1 MIKLSKKEVED
12 YLIEIFD
19 FIENGDSKFKGHPGL
34 YFFHTKKELK
44 EKMNEL
50 LNKNEYDEFDIYY
63 ITSLLIKYVG

>member
-44 EKMNEL
+44 EKMND
-50 LNKNEYDEFDIYY
+50 Y
-63 ITSLLIKYVG
+63 